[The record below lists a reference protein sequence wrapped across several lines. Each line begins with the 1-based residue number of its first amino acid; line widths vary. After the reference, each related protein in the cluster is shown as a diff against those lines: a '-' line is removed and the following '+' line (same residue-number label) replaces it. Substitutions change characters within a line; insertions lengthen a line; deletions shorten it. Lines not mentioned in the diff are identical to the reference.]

1 MLDGLPVR
9 LSAHHYDVVPRDRF
23 ESIPRFDEEA
33 APASGEV
40 VKEFG
45 GVGA

>member
-1 MLDGLPVR
+1 MLDGLRVR
-9 LSAHHYDVVPRDRF
+9 LSAHDNDVVPRDGF

-33 APASGEV
+33 APTSGEV

-45 GVGA
+45 SVGT